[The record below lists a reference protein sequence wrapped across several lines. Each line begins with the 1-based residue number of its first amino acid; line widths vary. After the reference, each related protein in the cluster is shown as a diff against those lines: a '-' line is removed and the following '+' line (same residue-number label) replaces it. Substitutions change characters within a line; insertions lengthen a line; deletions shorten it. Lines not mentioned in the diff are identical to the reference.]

1 MYSETDNKYIIY
13 WDDLRSSGK
22 EDLTNIYVQSVTLS
36 LDDSCDL
43 GDVNGDGI
51 LNVIDIVNLVN
62 HVLSIAVLDD
72 LCPADLNADGAIDVI
87 DVVNLV
93 NAILNQ

>member
-1 MYSETDNKYIIY
+1 M
-13 WDDLRSSGK
+13 
-22 EDLTNIYVQSVTLS
+22 S

-93 NAILNQ
+93 NAILN